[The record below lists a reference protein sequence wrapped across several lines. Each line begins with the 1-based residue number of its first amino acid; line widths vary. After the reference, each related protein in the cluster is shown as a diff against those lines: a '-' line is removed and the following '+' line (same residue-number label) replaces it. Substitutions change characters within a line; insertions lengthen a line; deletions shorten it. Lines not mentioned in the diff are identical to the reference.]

1 MTAKAK
7 VNIALDAG
15 GSKVIA
21 LLYDENFRMISSHR
35 TGSLRS
41 NTTSAELVEKNIDNL
56 IREMDIE
63 GRTVGAITG
72 IPDGGLVARIRQL
85 CNVETVATCGEME
98 LGMHAAELFGDGIL
112 SLSGTGATMFA
123 KYDGNHYG
131 TGGYGAAVSDA
142 GSGYWI
148 GRAAF
153 NAAIEDDEGRGIPT
167 LLTDLLAEKLGGSRQ
182 NFGSSIFSIYSRSDI
197 SPTAYVAS
205 CTPLVSQAAMAGD
218 TAALKILERAG
229 YLLGAQTVGMIR
241 KHSLPTTLPITIS
254 GSVWRSHP
262 LLFDTFRDTLSHA
275 GLGGHLHIPAF
286 EPIVGAVIGHAHR
299 AGVHFDDE
307 FRAMLREDYKK
318 HAFEVSSDLRHRP
331 NPQKIVPTVKAD
343 APAMTGTQRMI
354 IDL

>member
-1 MTAKAK
+1 MTQKSK
-7 VNIALDAG
+7 LNIALDSG
-15 GSKVIA
+15 GTKVIA

-41 NTTSAELVEKNIDNL
+41 NTTAPELVQRNIDDL
-56 IREMDIE
+56 IREMDIA
-63 GRTVGAITG
+63 GHPIGTITG
-72 IPDGGLVARIRQL
+72 IPDGGLVARIKEL
-85 CNVETVATCGEME
+85 CDVETVATCGEFD

-123 KYDGNHYG
+123 RSNGKHYS

-153 NAAIEDDEGRGIPT
+153 GAAIEDDEGRGPRT
-167 LLTDLLAEKLGGSRQ
+167 VLTDLIAEKLGGTRDNISRAIFAIYGQ
-182 NFGSSIFSIYSRSDI
+182 NRV

-205 CTPLVSQAAMAGD
+205 CTPLVSQAAMTGD
-218 TAALKILERAG
+218 GAALKILERAG
-229 YLLGAQTVGMIR
+229 YLIGAQTVAMVK
-241 KHSLPTTLPITIS
+241 KHRLPRSLPVTIS

-262 LLFDTFRDTLSHA
+262 LLFDTFRDTLASA
-275 GLGGHLHIPAF
+275 GLEGHLHIPAF

-299 AGVHFDDE
+299 AGVRFDDA
-307 FRAMLREDYKK
+307 FRAQLIEDYKK

-331 NPQKIVPTVKAD
+331 NPQKIVPTVRAD
-343 APAMTGTQRMI
+343 APDPT
-354 IDL
+354 DLRGLYLDF

>member
-1 MTAKAK
+1 MTSKAK

-15 GSKVIA
+15 GTKVIA

-35 TGSLRS
+35 TGSLRA
-41 NTTSAELVEKNIDNL
+41 NTTSAELAASNIDRL

-72 IPDGGLVARIRQL
+72 IGDGGLVNRIKEL
-85 CNVETVATCGEME
+85 CNVETVAGCGEFE
-98 LGMHAAELFGDGIL
+98 LGMNAAELFGDGIL

-123 KYDGNHYG
+123 RCNGKHYG

-153 NAAIEDDEGRGIPT
+153 NAAIEDDEGRGVHTI
-167 LLTDLLAEKLGGSRQ
+167 LTDLLAEKLGETREH
-182 NFGSSIFSIYSRSDI
+182 FGRAIFSIYSKTDI

-218 TAALKILERAG
+218 PAAMRILERAG
-229 YLLGAQTVGMIR
+229 YLIGAQTVSIVR
-241 KHSLPTTLPITIS
+241 KHRLPTTLPITIS

-262 LLFDTFRDTLSHA
+262 LLFDTFRDTLSKA
-275 GLGGHLHIPAF
+275 GMEGNLHIPAF

-299 AGVHFDDE
+299 AGIIFDDA
-307 FRAMLREDYKK
+307 FRAQFAEDYRK
-318 HAFEVSSDLRHRP
+318 HAFEVSSDLQHRP
-331 NPQKIVPTVKAD
+331 NPQKIIPSVRAD
-343 APAMTGTQRMI
+343 APSDTRASGMI